1 VSPDSQESRLAALK
15 QQVAD
20 LADVVARFG
29 PMLVDQVRQGERLE
43 AALVRIRELEDDAEE
58 DRKQR
63 AKDRADR
70 TKFALTFAVSV
81 IGLLITFV
89 GLVFVILTFA
99 GGN

>member
-1 VSPDSQESRLAALK
+1 MPDSQESRLAALK
-15 QQVAD
+15 QRVED
-20 LADVVARFG
+20 LADVVSRFG
-29 PMLVDQVRQGERLE
+29 QMLMDQVRMDEQLKN
-43 AALVRIRELEDDAEE
+43 ALVRIQELEDDAEQ
-58 DRKQR
+58 DRKDR

-99 GGN
+99 GGR

>member
-1 VSPDSQESRLAALK
+1 MTPDSTESRLARVH
-15 QQVAD
+15 QRVED
-20 LADVVARFG
+20 LAEVVGRFG
-29 PMLVDQVRQGERLE
+29 GMLTDQVRQGERLE
-43 AALVRIRELEDDAEE
+43 SALTRIKELEDDAEE

-99 GGN
+99 GGH

>member
-1 VSPDSQESRLAALK
+1 MARVHQRVE
-15 QQVAD
+15 D
-20 LADVVARFG
+20 LAEVVGRFG
-29 PMLVDQVRQGERLE
+29 GMLTDQVRQGERLE
-43 AALVRIRELEDDAEE
+43 SALTRIKELEDDAEE

-99 GGN
+99 GGH